1 MNPGPAEKPVGA
13 SPHAPGVWRFTGYRL
28 PKRTT
33 AKTAR
38 AANKK
43 AGPTKARPNRT
54 AACAG
59 ARGALQRSPIL
70 RPGEANIPHP
80 KQQPRGHFQRVQQGD
95 ISKEL

>member
-1 MNPGPAEKPVGA
+1 MNPGPAPKPVGA

-70 RPGEANIPHP
+70 RPGEGQYTTP
-80 KQQPRGHFQRVQQGD
+80 KTAAKGTFPTSPTRGHF
-95 ISKEL
+95 